1 MKEPKF
7 EIFSGRCFKDA
18 VWLESVE
25 GQSNAVE
32 RMERISAEK
41 PGQYF
46 VYSVE
51 HGKSVAETETFKKA
65 DTLKE
70 KWAEWKR
77 RLLKTRLSVNS

>member
-25 GQSNAVE
+25 GQSKAVE
-32 RMERISAEK
+32 RMESIAAEK
-41 PGQYF
+41 PGRYF
-46 VYSVE
+46 VYSVGR
-51 HGKSVAETETFKKA
+51 GKSVVETETFKKA

-77 RLLKTRLSVNS
+77 SFLKARLSVNP